1 MSFEV
6 KNKKLQILLFSL
18 FFTLI
23 IFAINKSSNL
33 SSNPFQKI
41 SLNFRSLITKD
52 EVNERCEKTRKEF
65 LDNYKSDY
73 HSNLIYKNLTNYQI
87 AIKNIIE
94 NRDDYTKDVKKYIP
108 RILIFFIFLIVDI
121 VLILVWF
128 IFCCCC
134 CCSNNRKSSSSVCGK
149 CSFVIY
155 LILSCCVV
163 LLCVLGFYLSPN
175 FLKSINGIACSIYKL
190 VFHFIDGTENDFHPS
205 KWKGIQGLKDLIKEY
220 DITYEDIQSLKE
232 KTDDCTSSE
241 NNKYCILY
249 EEIVKKIKENQAD
262 NNFKTSLDNVKGEI
276 DQISDTFKS
285 IKDEALDEMEN
296 IMEYL
301 DKYCNLGLRA
311 LFSIIFLFSFLSLIT
326 LIIYFTCNCECISCL
341 YHLFWNFEMIII
353 IVTLLIGSIIGIVG
367 VIAKDAIA
375 ILQYVK
381 SSENLMLN
389 EEVFLLKI
397 DADIKEKIDICFNGD
412 GNLIDEKFEGS
423 FDSQFID
430 EYYDSFQGNYSEFK
444 NAEEFKEKNDLAE
457 AYKQLDKVMN
467 SFKNLNDNLKKGNL
481 ENLLNCKFVGY
492 DFAILVDELND
503 YLVKKL
509 LIYSYIIIIADLAS
523 VIAIFFGIQVIKN
536 YKGQTEPQ
544 QIDTSEKRTK
554 SRSKET
560 KNNMDSSSDNL
571 RK

>member
-1 MSFEV
+1 
-6 KNKKLQILLFSL
+6 
-18 FFTLI
+18 
-23 IFAINKSSNL
+23 
-33 SSNPFQKI
+33 
-41 SLNFRSLITKD
+41 
-52 EVNERCEKTRKEF
+52 
-65 LDNYKSDY
+65 
-73 HSNLIYKNLTNYQI
+73 
-87 AIKNIIE
+87 
-94 NRDDYTKDVKKYIP
+94 
-108 RILIFFIFLIVDI
+108 
-121 VLILVWF
+121 
-128 IFCCCC
+128 
-134 CCSNNRKSSSSVCGK
+134 
-149 CSFVIY
+149 
-155 LILSCCVV
+155 
-163 LLCVLGFYLSPN
+163 
-175 FLKSINGIACSIYKL
+175 
-190 VFHFIDGTENDFHPS
+190 
-205 KWKGIQGLKDLIKEY
+205 
-220 DITYEDIQSLKE
+220 
-232 KTDDCTSSE
+232 
-241 NNKYCILY
+241 
-249 EEIVKKIKENQAD
+249 
-262 NNFKTSLDNVKGEI
+262 
-276 DQISDTFKS
+276 
-285 IKDEALDEMEN
+285 
-296 IMEYL
+296 
-301 DKYCNLGLRA
+301 
-311 LFSIIFLFSFLSLIT
+311 
-326 LIIYFTCNCECISCL
+326 
-341 YHLFWNFEMIII
+341 MIII

-444 NAEEFKEKNDLAE
+444 NAEEYKEKADLAE

>member
-1 MSFEV
+1 
-6 KNKKLQILLFSL
+6 
-18 FFTLI
+18 
-23 IFAINKSSNL
+23 
-33 SSNPFQKI
+33 
-41 SLNFRSLITKD
+41 
-52 EVNERCEKTRKEF
+52 
-65 LDNYKSDY
+65 
-73 HSNLIYKNLTNYQI
+73 
-87 AIKNIIE
+87 
-94 NRDDYTKDVKKYIP
+94 
-108 RILIFFIFLIVDI
+108 
-121 VLILVWF
+121 
-128 IFCCCC
+128 
-134 CCSNNRKSSSSVCGK
+134 
-149 CSFVIY
+149 
-155 LILSCCVV
+155 
-163 LLCVLGFYLSPN
+163 
-175 FLKSINGIACSIYKL
+175 
-190 VFHFIDGTENDFHPS
+190 
-205 KWKGIQGLKDLIKEY
+205 
-220 DITYEDIQSLKE
+220 
-232 KTDDCTSSE
+232 
-241 NNKYCILY
+241 
-249 EEIVKKIKENQAD
+249 
-262 NNFKTSLDNVKGEI
+262 
-276 DQISDTFKS
+276 
-285 IKDEALDEMEN
+285 
-296 IMEYL
+296 
-301 DKYCNLGLRA
+301 
-311 LFSIIFLFSFLSLIT
+311 
-326 LIIYFTCNCECISCL
+326 
-341 YHLFWNFEMIII
+341 MIII

-412 GNLIDEKFEGS
+412 GNLIDENFEGS

-444 NAEEFKEKNDLAE
+444 NAEESKEKTDLAE

-467 SFKNLNDNLKKGNL
+467 CFKNLNDNLKKGNL